1 MTKAGARVTLQLVG
15 CHLLME
21 DKYEHLNSFLPQS
34 QVTHRDTVPSNKPTS
49 FPPGLP
55 PPKHTDTPVCRQT
68 SQVSKL
74 YLGWGGGL
82 ASKANAVKSSAAAK
96 LVGVKSH
103 GSQDL

>member
-1 MTKAGARVTLQLVG
+1 MNISTASFHSPRLHIGIQFPQTNLPAF
-15 CHLLME
+15 HLAC
-21 DKYEHLNSFLPQS
+21 
-34 QVTHRDTVPSNKPTS
+34 
-49 FPPGLP
+49 

-74 YLGWGGGL
+74 YLGWGVGL
-82 ASKANAVKSSAAAK
+82 ASQANAVKSSAAAK